1 MFAVHINEINL
12 SRAMTIDEAN
22 NKIIN
27 DIKKHKSVNTAQKS
41 AENFIEKIKLG
52 KSFEQLALEDN
63 LIIIELNDV
72 KLGGSGAEGVLN
84 KNALFEI
91 FKLDVGQV
99 STLTRY
105 NDNSFTISKIEQI
118 KSVKNIDQAEL
129 DIINKDLKLE
139 ITGDLRD
146 MFIKQLLS
154 QHNIKINKNVF
165 DSLFM

>member
-1 MFAVHINEINL
+1 
-12 SRAMTIDEAN
+12 
-22 NKIIN
+22 
-27 DIKKHKSVNTAQKS
+27 
-41 AENFIEKIKLG
+41 IKLG

-84 KNALFEI
+84 QNALFEI

-99 STLTRY
+99 SPLTRY